1 MEHAPGKNL
10 SDIWS
15 DMGLEQKIQTMED
28 VVNIQQKLLSV
39 RFSA

>member
-1 MEHAPGKNL
+1 MEHAPGKIL

-15 DMGLEQKIQTMED
+15 DMDLEQKIQTMED
-28 VVNIQQKLLSV
+28 IVNIQQKLLSV